1 MPVYGLKDSPGL
13 PEHDMLE
20 FIKKYWIRI
29 LAGAALFTA
38 LIFYSLNLRHKE
50 STNTFEKA
58 VISLSSPIVW
68 TVSRTDNFIGSI
80 WDDYLYLVNVEGDN
94 RKLRETD
101 KILNRRLI
109 ESREAVLENERL
121 KKLIGLREKLPD
133 PSIAAAVIAEDNSP
147 WFKTITV
154 DRGRKDGISEDQP
167 VVAPAGVVGRV
178 VKAAGNSSRVLLL
191 TDHAS
196 SISAVVQRSRARGI
210 VKGKGGN
217 MCSLEFS
224 ERGDDVRIGDIVL
237 SSGIG
242 GVFPKGLP
250 IGEVTMVK
258 KGAYGIFQTVD
269 IRPFVYVPRL
279 EEVLVV
285 LRKSED
291 YQ

>member
-1 MPVYGLKDSPGL
+1 
-13 PEHDMLE
+13 MLD

-29 LAGAALFTA
+29 LAGVALFAA

-50 STNTFEKA
+50 KANIFEKA
-58 VISLSSPIVW
+58 VISVSSPIVW
-68 TVSRTDNFIGSI
+68 TVSRTDNFFSSI
-80 WDDYLYLVNVEGDN
+80 WDNYLYLVDVEKDN
-94 RKLRETD
+94 RKLRETT
-101 KILNRRLI
+101 KILNRRLV
-109 ESREAVLENERL
+109 ESREAALENERL
-121 KKLIGLREKLPD
+121 KKLIGLREKLAA
-133 PSIAAAVIAEDNSP
+133 PSIAATVISEDDSP
-147 WFKTITV
+147 WFKTITI
-154 DRGRKDGISEDQP
+154 DRGVRDGVREDQP
-167 VVAPAGVVGRV
+167 VVVPAGVVGRV

-224 ERGDDVRIGDIVL
+224 ERGEDVRIGDLVL

-258 KGAYGIFQTVD
+258 KGSYGIFQIVD
-269 IRPFVYVPRL
+269 IRPFAYIPRL

-285 LRKSED
+285 LQKSEE